1 MFGCIESSVAS
12 LAFGTSDAEAT
23 MLSEG
28 TSNVVATE
36 QQQQFWF
43 SAPGA
48 GYCFNGS
55 EDSAL
60 LE

>member
-1 MFGCIESSVAS
+1 MFGCIGSSVAS
-12 LAFGTSDAEAT
+12 IAFGTSDVDAA
-23 MLSEG
+23 MLNEG

-43 SAPGA
+43 SAPGV
-48 GYCFNGS
+48 GYCFSGS

-60 LE
+60 VE